1 MKKIKIAIDASR
13 NRSGGAKIH
22 LIEILKNFKYDKYNI
37 KEIHLWSYDELLKEI
52 PNYPWLVK
60 HIPMKNPSILKELF
74 WQYFIFPKAL
84 KKLKIDILLNSS
96 AATICY
102 FRPNVTMSRNML
114 SFEKGMIKK
123 SGFSIGRIRLILL
136 KYVQKISL
144 KNANGAIFLT
154 NYASKSIQS
163 FTGKLENVKI
173 INHGISNIFFAKE
186 FKNITRKKLKCV
198 YVSTIDFY
206 KHQSNVVK
214 ALSKFESGTIEL
226 ILAGGLGSGSPALM
240 SKKKLDETIKNL
252 GHKSDFVKILGHVP
266 HNKLPELYS
275 NSDIVIFASSCEN
288 MPNTLVEGMASGLPI
303 ACSNRGPMPEIL
315 QDGGTYF
322 DPENID
328 SIYRAIKTLVKSN
341 KKRLSFS
348 KKSYLLSK
356 NFSWEKCSINTF
368 NFLVETYDKR
378 MTK

>member
-22 LIEILKNFKYDKYNI
+22 LIEILNNFNYDRYNI
-37 KEIHLWSYDELLKEI
+37 KEIHLWSYHELLKEI

-60 HIPMKNPSILKELF
+60 HVPLKNPSILKELF

-84 KKLKIDILLNSS
+84 KKLKVDILLNSS

-102 FRPNVTMSRNML
+102 FKPNVTMSRNML

-136 KYVQKISL
+136 KYIQKISL

-186 FKNITRKKLKCV
+186 LKNVERKKLKCV

-214 ALSKFESGTIEL
+214 ALSQFESGTIEL
-226 ILAGGLGSGSPALM
+226 ILAGGLGSGTPALM

-252 GHKSDFVKILGHVP
+252 GHKSDFVKVLGHIP
-266 HNKLPELYS
+266 HSKLPELYK

-328 SIYRAIKTLVKSN
+328 SIYHAIKTLVDNYS
-341 KKRLSFS
+341 KRLSFS
-348 KKSYLLSK
+348 KKSYSLSK
-356 NFSWEKCSINTF
+356 NFSWEKCSKETF
-368 NFLVETYDKR
+368 DFLIKSL
-378 MTK
+378 KH